1 MTEEAFQE
9 AIRNLRNNAGRLER
23 AGIYWSDYERE
34 RLKEMIDEGNGISEI
49 ALCLQRTEPAV
60 FQQIEKMD
68 LFHRKDQPRRR
79 RGPHRKH
86 SCRCSSCEVDERL
99 CPLHG
104 AGQKKQK
111 KGRQSN
117 A

>member
-1 MTEEAFQE
+1 MTEDAFRE

-23 AGIYWSDYERE
+23 AGNYWSDHERE
-34 RLKEMIDEGNGISEI
+34 RLKEMVDGGTGISEI
-49 ALCLQRTEPAV
+49 ALCFQRTEPAV
-60 FQQIEKMD
+60 MQQIEKMD

-79 RGPHRKH
+79 KGSNRKH
-86 SCRCSSCEVDERL
+86 NCRCSSCEVDERL

-111 KGRQSN
+111 NGRQSN